1 MLMEYGSVPGRI
13 PCSCFW
19 LEEQKKK
26 KTTWS
31 EWESFSPK
39 TPQRFLQVNKKK
51 KERLICVLMCLL
63 ASCLFI
69 ISICLF
75 VCLPNSPHTP
85 CLLHLQLLASLCWL
99 LSMDLK
105 AFSMHLKI
113 FMNLNRVILL
123 RQLSGDVRWMP
134 QKPTYR
140 VIFADSSIKVHLG
153 SERRLLTRYWED
165 V

>member
-1 MLMEYGSVPGRI
+1 MVQFPGEFPALVSDWR
-13 PCSCFW
+13 S
-19 LEEQKKK
+19 KKRRK
-26 KTTWS
+26 QP
-31 EWESFSPK
+31 EVNENLLVPK
-39 TPQRFLQVNKKK
+39 TPQRFLQVTKKEKKK
-51 KERLICVLMCLL
+51 RLICVLMCLL

-69 ISICLF
+69 ISFCLF